1 MWELKEKD
9 PIKYGNCYLNVKLI
23 NAKKGK
29 KKPQNITYCD
39 CK

>member
-9 PIKYGNCYLNVKLI
+9 SIKYGNGYFNVKLI

-29 KKPQNITYCD
+29 KNPKHHIL
-39 CK
+39 